1 MEDIEQVRKY
11 LSKYRELL
19 HAYNETK
26 DTAILLL
33 SKVSRF
39 PKSHT
44 KNAPKQLTSDYCL
57 QTHR

>member
-1 MEDIEQVRKY
+1 MGDIEQVKKY

-39 PKSHT
+39 PNSH
-44 KNAPKQLTSDYCL
+44 KNAPKQLTNDSCL
-57 QTHR
+57 KN